1 MQEQSVAAVQSLA
14 QAFEPYATHMCAHLK
29 AEEDVAIPV
38 MRAYFTEDEFK
49 ATGAQMGSKG
59 GHAGSFVYY
68 ITEEKFRNEIMPRWR
83 IPFFVW
89 YLAFGPAL
97 KEYEQSVIAKRQA
110 LEANQLPKVGPL
122 DCIVS

>member
-1 MQEQSVAAVQSLA
+1 MTACKSFA

-49 ATGAQMGSKG
+49 ATGKRMGSEG

-68 ITEEKFRNEIMPRWR
+68 ITEEKFRNEVMPRWG

-89 YLAFGPAL
+89 YVAFGPAM
-97 KEYEQSVIAKRQA
+97 KEYEQSVIFQRQA
-110 LEANQLPKVGPL
+110 LETNTPPTDSSVG
-122 DCIVS
+122 CIIS

>member
-38 MRAYFTEDEFK
+38 MRAYFTEDESK
-49 ATGAQMGSKG
+49 ATGKRMGSEG

-68 ITEEKFRNEIMPRWR
+68 ISEDKFRNEVMPRWG
-83 IPFFVW
+83 IPFCFW
-89 YLAFGPAL
+89 YLAFGPAM
-97 KEYEQSVIAKRQA
+97 KEYQESVIVQRQA
-110 LEANQLPKVGPL
+110 LETNTPPVDSG
-122 DCIVS
+122 CTIS